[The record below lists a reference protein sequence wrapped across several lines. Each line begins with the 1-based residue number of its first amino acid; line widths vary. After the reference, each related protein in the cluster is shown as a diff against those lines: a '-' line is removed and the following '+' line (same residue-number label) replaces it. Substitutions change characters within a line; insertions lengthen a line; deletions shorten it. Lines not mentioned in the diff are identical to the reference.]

1 MFSAAQYNK
10 GIKKEVEAENLE
22 LSFAFINSKSSH
34 MPIKGKWEIGI
45 FFPLQSKNSD
55 F

>member
-34 MPIKGKWEIGI
+34 MPVKDKWEIGI